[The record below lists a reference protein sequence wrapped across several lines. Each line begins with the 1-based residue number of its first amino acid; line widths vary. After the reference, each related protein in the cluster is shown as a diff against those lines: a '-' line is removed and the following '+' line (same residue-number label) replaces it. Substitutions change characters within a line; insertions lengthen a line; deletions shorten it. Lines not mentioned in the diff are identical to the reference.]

1 MLKNLGYDIHEPDNM
16 FLAGR
21 EFMKEHNNKV
31 TNNII
36 DYLNR
41 ASHLLNDDVITFLRT
56 NTSELQKLIDDD
68 THLTYNWFSANTFI
82 NNYLLTDKNVLET
95 VQLCFLRIAVQLN
108 LGSTQ
113 GVKQCYNELREKR
126 FVFASPCFFNAG
138 LKKPQMSSCFLY
150 QMDDNTDS
158 ITKTWSRVALLSKY
172 NGGNGIDLSRIR
184 HSEVAN
190 SGITKGV
197 VPIAQVINGIIRMF
211 DQGGKRR
218 GTATL
223 YLRPHHID
231 VFQFCE
237 LTLKT
242 GDIYARAHDINT
254 ALWCSWLFF
263 WRVLR
268 DEDWTLFCPN
278 YAPELNDVYGLE
290 FNRLYCL
297 AERREMPSYAKKVV
311 KARELYEH
319 IVRCQLKSS
328 MPYILHADACNYKSN
343 HRFMGYIPCGNLCL
357 EVIQHS
363 SSDKVSSCNLAS
375 LSLKSYVVDNKFDYQ
390 QLSKSVRI
398 LVRNLDNMIERNWY
412 PDSKISEDNKNERP
426 LSIGVSGFADML
438 YQMNLSFED
447 EETLVVNKRV
457 FACIYFNALVES
469 VELAIQR
476 GKFAD
481 FNKSPLAQGKLQ
493 FDLWRDEYE
502 LLCANDM
509 KPSENIRRYEDDEP
523 VDPHEWN
530 QETIV
535 LSNSTIIE
543 PTWNSLKQA
552 IMTYGVRNSLLIGLM
567 PTCTSSQILMN
578 AESTETHQGI
588 IYSRKLNKGA
598 YPVVNMY
605 AYEDLKKLGLWNE
618 HVVNIIQ
625 SNNGSLSSL
634 RFTVKSK
641 PELFPKFNGDF
652 DELKRIVRKYKTMYE
667 LPQKRLIK
675 LAADRA
681 RYICQS
687 QSTNIY
693 ISDPTED
700 QLKALHIY
708 TMQIGLKTGMYY
720 LRTCPAIEP
729 IKLTMCYSCS

>member
-1 MLKNLGYDIHEPDNM
+1 
-16 FLAGR
+16 
-21 EFMKEHNNKV
+21 
-31 TNNII
+31 
-36 DYLNR
+36 
-41 ASHLLNDDVITFLRT
+41 
-56 NTSELQKLIDDD
+56 
-68 THLTYNWFSANTFI
+68 
-82 NNYLLTDKNVLET
+82 
-95 VQLCFLRIAVQLN
+95 
-108 LGSTQ
+108 
-113 GVKQCYNELREKR
+113 
-126 FVFASPCFFNAG
+126 
-138 LKKPQMSSCFLY
+138 
-150 QMDDNTDS
+150 
-158 ITKTWSRVALLSKY
+158 
-172 NGGNGIDLSRIR
+172 
-184 HSEVAN
+184 
-190 SGITKGV
+190 
-197 VPIAQVINGIIRMF
+197 
-211 DQGGKRR
+211 
-218 GTATL
+218 
-223 YLRPHHID
+223 
-231 VFQFCE
+231 
-237 LTLKT
+237 
-242 GDIYARAHDINT
+242 
-254 ALWCSWLFF
+254 
-263 WRVLR
+263 
-268 DEDWTLFCPN
+268 
-278 YAPELNDVYGLE
+278 
-290 FNRLYCL
+290 
-297 AERREMPSYAKKVV
+297 
-311 KARELYEH
+311 
-319 IVRCQLKSS
+319 
-328 MPYILHADACNYKSN
+328 
-343 HRFMGYIPCGNLCL
+343 
-357 EVIQHS
+357 
-363 SSDKVSSCNLAS
+363 
-375 LSLKSYVVDNKFDYQ
+375 
-390 QLSKSVRI
+390 
-398 LVRNLDNMIERNWY
+398 
-412 PDSKISEDNKNERP
+412 
-426 LSIGVSGFADML
+426 
-438 YQMNLSFED
+438 
-447 EETLVVNKRV
+447 
-457 FACIYFNALVES
+457 
-469 VELAIQR
+469 
-476 GKFAD
+476 
-481 FNKSPLAQGKLQ
+481 
-493 FDLWRDEYE
+493 
-502 LLCANDM
+502 M